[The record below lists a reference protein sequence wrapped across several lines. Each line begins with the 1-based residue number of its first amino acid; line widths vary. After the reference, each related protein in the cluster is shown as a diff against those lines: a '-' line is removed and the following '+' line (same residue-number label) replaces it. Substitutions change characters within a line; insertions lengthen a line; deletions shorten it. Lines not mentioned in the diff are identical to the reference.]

1 MKLSHLTLVLLLL
14 GASLPAVAAPDA
26 VVEGVQLPAWMSR
39 DGKRQ
44 PLAIGTELRS
54 NDEVA
59 TGASSRLLLRLA
71 DGSVVKLGEN
81 GRLQLADVV
90 QRRKDNFLG
99 ATLRVLEGAF
109 RFTTEAALKARS
121 TRDIAVVFPTVTA
134 GIRGTDIWG
143 KNLGDREVVVLI
155 EGHISITRAG
165 DAPVE
170 MKDPLTYLQVPKD
183 GAATVE
189 PVPMEQLKLWAAE
202 TEIGEGQGAVRKDG
216 KWKLYLGSFERQAD
230 ALALY
235 DSLRRDGYPARIRPQ
250 PRDGGQ
256 LYRVR
261 LAGFPNEQE
270 AAALGERLKA
280 THPGIEPAVSLQ

>member
-1 MKLSHLTLVLLLL
+1 MTLLRAGLFALLFSAATLL
-14 GASLPAVAAPDA
+14 QAAPDA
-26 VVEGVQLPAWMSR
+26 VVEGIQLPAWVSR

-44 PLAIGTELRS
+44 PLVIGSELRS

-59 TGASSRLLLRLA
+59 TGGNSRLLLRLA
-71 DGSVVKLGEN
+71 DGSAVKLGEN
-81 GRLQLADVV
+81 GRLQLSDVV
-90 QRRKDNFLG
+90 QRRKENFLG

-109 RFTTEAALKARS
+109 RFTTDAALKSRTS
-121 TRDIAVVFPTVTA
+121 RDIVVQFPTITA

-143 KNLGDREVVVLI
+143 KNLGDKEVVVLI
-155 EGHISITRAG
+155 EGKISVTRSG
-165 DAPVE
+165 DQPVE
-170 MKDPLTYLQVPKD
+170 MKDPLTYLQAPKE

-202 TEIGEGQGAVRKDG
+202 TEIADGQGAVRKDG
-216 KWKLYLGSFERQAD
+216 KWKLYLGSFESQAD

-250 PRDGGQ
+250 PREGGQ

-261 LAGFPNEQE
+261 IAGFPNERE
-270 AAALGERLKA
+270 AAALGARLKG
-280 THPGIEPAVSLQ
+280 THPGIEPVASQQ

>member
-1 MKLSHLTLVLLLL
+1 MKLIRWGAFVLLFSAATLL
-14 GASLPAVAAPDA
+14 QAAPDA
-26 VVEGVQLPAWMSR
+26 VVEGIQLPAWISR

-44 PLAIGTELRS
+44 PLVIGAELRS

-59 TGASSRLLLRLA
+59 TGGNSRLLLRLA

-81 GRLQLADVV
+81 GRLQLSDVV
-90 QRRKDNFLG
+90 QRHRENFLG

-109 RFTTEAALKARS
+109 RFTTDAALKTRTS
-121 TRDIAVVFPTVTA
+121 RDIVVRFPTVTA

-155 EGHISITRAG
+155 EGRISVTRDG
-165 DAPVE
+165 EQPVE
-170 MKDPLTYLQVPKD
+170 MKDPLTYLQAPKE

-189 PVPMEQLKLWAAE
+189 PVPTEQLKAWAAE
-202 TEIGEGQGAVRKDG
+202 TEIADGQGAVRKDG

-250 PRDGGQ
+250 PREGGQ

-261 LAGFPNEQE
+261 IAGFPSEQE
-270 AAALGERLKA
+270 AAALGARLKQ
-280 THPGIEPAVSLQ
+280 THPGIEPVAALR

>member
-1 MKLSHLTLVLLLL
+1 MKLIRCGAFALLFSAATLLQ
-14 GASLPAVAAPDA
+14 AAPDA
-26 VVEGVQLPAWMSR
+26 VVEGIQLPAWVSR

-44 PLAIGTELRS
+44 PLAIGAGLRS

-59 TGASSRLLLRLA
+59 TGGNSRLLLRLA
-71 DGSVVKLGEN
+71 DGSAVKLGEN
-81 GRLQLADVV
+81 GRLQLSDVV
-90 QRRKDNFLG
+90 QRRRENFLG

-109 RFTTEAALKARS
+109 RFTTDAAVKTRTS
-121 TRDIAVVFPTVTA
+121 RDIVIQFPTVTA

-155 EGHISITRAG
+155 EGRISVTRAG
-165 DAPVE
+165 EQAVE
-170 MKDPLTYLQVPKD
+170 MKDPLTYLQAPQE
-183 GAATVE
+183 GATTVE

-202 TEIGEGQGAVRKDG
+202 TEIADGQGAVRKDG

-235 DSLRRDGYPARIRPQ
+235 DSLRRDGYPALIRPQ
-250 PRDGGQ
+250 PREGGQ

-261 LAGFPNEQE
+261 IAGFASEQE
-270 AAALGERLKA
+270 AAALGARLKE
-280 THPGIEPAVSLQ
+280 THAGIEPVAAPR

>member
-1 MKLSHLTLVLLLL
+1 MKLFRAGVLALLCS
-14 GASLPAVAAPDA
+14 ASALAQAAPDA
-26 VVEGVQLPAWMSR
+26 VVEGIQLPAWVSR

-44 PLAIGTELRS
+44 PLVIGTELRS

-59 TGASSRLLLRLA
+59 TGGNSRLLLRLA

-81 GRLQLADVV
+81 GRLQISDVV
-90 QRRKDNFLG
+90 QRRKENFLG

-109 RFTTEAALKARS
+109 RFTTDAALKSRS
-121 TRDIAVVFPTVTA
+121 SRDIVIQFPTITA

-155 EGHISITRAG
+155 EGKISVTHGG
-165 DAPVE
+165 DQPLE
-170 MKDPLTYLQVPKD
+170 MKDPLTYLQAPKD
-183 GAATVE
+183 GAPTVE

-202 TEIGEGQGAVRKDG
+202 TEIADGQGVLRKDG
-216 KWKLYLGSFERQAD
+216 KWKLYVGSFERQAD

-250 PRDGGQ
+250 AREGGQ
-256 LYRVR
+256 TYRVR
-261 LAGFPNEQE
+261 IAGFPSE
-270 AAALGERLKA
+270 AEASTLGARLKQS
-280 THPGIEPAVSLQ
+280 HPGIEPVVSQQ